1 MSEPERLL
9 AERFR
14 ESWNDPLLVS
24 ASHRLTYGAV
34 WCNALDLANSWAQN
48 GLRPGDSIA
57 LVLGNDI
64 AFPCCYLACF
74 LGGFTAVPVSPELS
88 EEDIAYILSL
98 ARPALTLRSQPP
110 IRPSLDALTR
120 PTFTMTENPTGI
132 AAIFF
137 TSGTTGRPKG
147 VRHKLAALV
156 GNVVSFNN
164 AMGLGRLNRM
174 YHILPMAYMAGFLNT
189 ILGPIM
195 AGGAVVLGPRFSPT
209 SALDFWGPAQREGA
223 NTLWISPTIGATL
236 CRLARN
242 RERAQQSASGF
253 GTILCGTAPLH
264 AVVRQQFHD
273 IFGVPLQESYGT
285 SELLLISAQDH
296 GSAVALAEHV
306 GAPLPEAEL
315 SFRADTEG
323 RRELFLQSPFAMAGY
338 LTEEGLIS
346 PAAPDGAMPTGDIG
360 ELRDGLLYITG
371 RLKDLIIRGGVNI
384 APRTIENA
392 LGDLPYVK
400 DVAVIGERHEFWGE
414 AIVVCVEAGS
424 TADRS
429 AIETGVRERCR
440 DRLARSHQPDRVL
453 VMDAFPRGVSGKVQ
467 KHLIQQGFAS

>member
-9 AERFR
+9 VERFR
-14 ESWNDPLLVS
+14 ESWNDLLLVS
-24 ASHRLTYGAV
+24 ASDRLTYGAV
-34 WCNALDLANSWAQN
+34 WRNARDLADSWAYD
-48 GLRPGDSIA
+48 GLRPGDSVA

-98 ARPALTLRSQPP
+98 ADPALTLRAPP
-110 IRPSLDALTR
+110 ALKPPDDLYERHSLSLTH
-120 PTFTMTENPTGI
+120 NPAGI

-147 VRHKLAALV
+147 VRHKLSALV
-156 GNVVSFNN
+156 GNVVSFNL
-164 AMGLGRLNRM
+164 AMGLGPTSRM
-174 YHILPMAYMAGFLNT
+174 YHVLPMAYMAGFLNT

-195 AGGAVVLGPRFSPT
+195 AGGTVILGPRFSPT
-209 SALDFWGPAQREGA
+209 SALDFWRPAQREGA

-242 RERAQQSASGF
+242 RERAPQSASGF
-253 GTILCGTAPLH
+253 ETILCGTAPLH
-264 AVVRQQFHD
+264 PNIRQQFHE
-273 IFGVPLQESYGT
+273 IFGIPLQESYGT

-296 GSAVALAEHV
+296 ASAATLAEHV

-315 SFRADTEG
+315 SFRADSEG

-338 LTEEGLIS
+338 LTEDGLTS
-346 PAAPDGAMPTGDIG
+346 PAAPDGAVPTGDIG
-360 ELRDGLLYITG
+360 EMRDRRLYITG

-392 LGDLPYVK
+392 LGDIPDVK

-414 AIVVCVEAGS
+414 AVVVCVEAS
-424 TADRS
+424 AAADHM
-429 AIETGVRERCR
+429 AIETAVRERCR
-440 DRLARSHQPDRVL
+440 DRLARSHQPDRVAVL
-453 VMDAFPRGVSGKVQ
+453 DAFPRGVSGKVQ
-467 KHLIQQGFAS
+467 KHLLQQEVTG